1 MEWLPAIYN
10 AQIIFIHSRMF
21 IAFELI
27 LLLLALQ
34 AFIFYVIL
42 LSKQKVFHLVYTFF
56 MLYISYRLYTIYATV
71 NDANTSI
78 EYSKSIMHILSGDRN
93 KPNAK
98 ADISS
103 NIIGLIVLN
112 ILFTGLH
119 MWQFF
124 APSRI
129 ALNASSLPSYGGYR
143 MR

>member
-1 MEWLPAIYN
+1 
-10 AQIIFIHSRMF
+10 MF
-21 IAFELI
+21 IAFELV

-34 AFIFYVIL
+34 AFMFYVIL
-42 LSKQKVFHLVYTFF
+42 LSKQKIFHLVYTFF
-56 MLYISYRLYTIYATV
+56 MLYVSYRLYTIYATV

-78 EYSKSIMHILSGDRN
+78 EYSKSIMHILSGDRD

-98 ADISS
+98 TDISS

-129 ALNASSLPSYGGYR
+129 ALNASSLPSYGGFR
-143 MR
+143 LR